1 MLTSSLPLQCHFL
14 FDTVFS
20 SHQQLFF
27 KGSYGHL
34 LFNTIY
40 REKIVF
46 IVSDTGFQ
54 LFKNVRKKAL
64 ITGGKLH
71 IKNCAILLV
80 FVRFYPVQ

>member
-1 MLTSSLPLQCHFL
+1 MLTSLPLQCHFL

-27 KGSYGHL
+27 KGSYGCL

-64 ITGGKLH
+64 ITGVKLH
-71 IKNCAILLV
+71 IKNCAIV
-80 FVRFYPVQ
+80 FVRFSPVQ